1 VVQVEI
7 GQDQYSAT
15 DWDVDVD
22 HIRDVH
28 QGSQRGRDATTVGLM
43 DRDHGATGGLVWT
56 DPAVLERARRL
67 GPLPYSALGPGP
79 PASTA
84 RSLSTDSPRLAAW
97 VADAID
103 SWWNALDRPDPYKV
117 VEVGAGDGSRASQ
130 VLGMGP
136 ECLNA
141 LRYVLVDRGFRD
153 GQASHLPIESP
164 AFLFPGGSE
173 DPDDFGPEG
182 GERVSAAT
190 GIGPLVTSLEEL
202 PALRGDGAVIAI
214 GWLSRLPSDRV
225 EWRDGRW
232 WEIRVA
238 AGATGLVE
246 MAVPLV
252 DGDLGGSRDQV
263 WRRAVPAARSE
274 GARYAVLG
282 AASDW
287 LSDALRVAEGG
298 ILAIVD
304 SWTTTTEPIGTDRR
318 PVMAL
323 DQFTL
328 LRRPLEPSPLE
339 LFEGLSVVC
348 WRLG

>member
-1 VVQVEI
+1 
-7 GQDQYSAT
+7 
-15 DWDVDVD
+15 
-22 HIRDVH
+22 
-28 QGSQRGRDATTVGLM
+28 
-43 DRDHGATGGLVWT
+43 
-56 DPAVLERARRL
+56 L
-67 GPLPYSALGPGP
+67 GPLPYSALGAGP
-79 PASTA
+79 PAATVG
-84 RSLSTDSPRLAAW
+84 SLSTESPRLAAW
-97 VADAID
+97 MAAAID
-103 SWWNALDRPDPYKV
+103 DWWEALGRPDPYKV

-182 GERVSAAT
+182 GGRPLAAT

-232 WEIRVA
+232 WEMRVA
-238 AGATGLVE
+238 AAGAGLVE

-252 DGDLGGSRDQV
+252 DGDLGGSRGQV

-274 GARYAVLG
+274 GARYAVLA

-287 LSDALRVAEGG
+287 VSDALRVAESGV
-298 ILAIVD
+298 LAIVD
-304 SWTTTTEPIGTDRR
+304 SWTSITEPIRGDGR
-318 PVMAL
+318 PAMAL
-323 DQFTL
+323 DQFRP
-328 LRRPLEPSPLE
+328 LRRPLEPLPQQ
-339 LFEGLSVVC
+339 LFEGLSVVS

>member
-1 VVQVEI
+1 
-7 GQDQYSAT
+7 
-15 DWDVDVD
+15 
-22 HIRDVH
+22 
-28 QGSQRGRDATTVGLM
+28 M
-43 DRDHGATGGLVWT
+43 
-56 DPAVLERARRL
+56 
-67 GPLPYSALGPGP
+67 
-79 PASTA
+79 
-84 RSLSTDSPRLAAW
+84 AA
-97 VADAID
+97 AID
-103 SWWNALDRPDPYKV
+103 DWWNALGRPDPYKV

-182 GERVSAAT
+182 GARLTPAT
-190 GIGPLVTSLEEL
+190 GIGPLVTALEEL
-202 PALRGDGAVIAI
+202 PALRGDGAIIAI

-238 AGATGLVE
+238 AAGAGLVE

-252 DGDLGGSRDQV
+252 DGDLGGSRGQV
-263 WRRAVPAARSE
+263 WRRAVPSAGSE
-274 GARYAVLG
+274 GARYAVLA
-282 AASDW
+282 AASEW
-287 LSDALRVAEGG
+287 VSDALRVAESG
-298 ILAIVD
+298 ILAVVD
-304 SWTTTTEPIGTDRR
+304 SWTSTTEPVGGDGR
-318 PVMAL
+318 PALAL
-323 DQFTL
+323 DQFL
-328 LRRPLEPSPLE
+328 PLRRPLEPSPRE
-339 LFEGLSVVC
+339 LFEGLSVVS